1 MTHRR
6 LLVPAVP
13 AVLSLILSLSTV
25 GSHVYWQDSGFYLTA
40 VHEMSVLYPHGF
52 VVYQLLCKLWTQL
65 FFFLDFT
72 LAVHLFSA
80 ACAAGAA
87 AVVALAARDFVRS
100 EESDLA
106 GMLTGCLAA
115 SGYTFWMSGLYAK
128 GYSLFYLILA
138 LLLWTVV
145 RAGSA
150 PRPRDVL
157 FVALLAGLA
166 WTVHP
171 SAALGAIA
179 LGGFFW
185 RAGKTLG
192 WKAVLPRMAAGALP
206 VVIPVLVLPLLAARE
221 RETSMGHPAAAGE
234 IVQYL
239 IGSRFT
245 GVPGVF
251 GFDAGRLLHVATYLW
266 EEHLAIGLSVIGL
279 GLLALAKTRRPL
291 ILAGAAWTVPFAAVA
306 TLFKIEGQS
315 DHWYVAAGLPLTLLT
330 ATGLQSLTARGGK
343 ALAGGVATAAILW
356 AAIANGPDLSQRSYV
371 LAETYAHLHLQ
382 NLEPRSILVAH
393 TDDVLATCWYLQFVK
408 GQRQDVLVVNAAD
421 LGSRWYEETL
431 RRRHPEIRPSV
442 DSPGLSTDDRIAA
455 FLTANARGDRPLY
468 TLYAIP
474 AERLPAGL
482 VLSPRGPVMK
492 LVPSS
497 EDRLD
502 PTSWQFPLEAEQ
514 VPALYRRKRGLSAAY
529 ANGVFTVD
537 FEPYERRLLKALLK
551 SRIFLA
557 DWHFRRGGTEAAA
570 RLYESI
576 LPLDPDSHR
585 NERLLHSLGLSYL
598 SLGKDDKAVVALQAC
613 AEIAL
618 NPWTKA
624 SSLLGVGD
632 VARKRGNAEKA
643 RALYQDAARIPG
655 LTPEQRREVDRRLKE

>member
-1 MTHRR
+1 MMNRR
-6 LLVPAVP
+6 WLVPAVP

-25 GSHVYWQDSGFYLTA
+25 GSHVFWQDSGFYLTA

-80 ACAAGAA
+80 ACAAAAA
-87 AVVALAARDFVRS
+87 AVVALAARDFVRDG
-100 EESDLA
+100 EADLA

-115 SGYTFWMSGLYAK
+115 SGYTFWMSGIYAK
-128 GYSLFYLILA
+128 GYSLFYLVLA
-138 LLLWTVV
+138 LLLRIVV

-150 PRPRDVL
+150 PRTRDVL
-157 FVALLAGLA
+157 SVALLAGLA
-166 WTVHP
+166 WAVHP

-179 LGGFFW
+179 LGAFFW

-192 WKAVLPRMAAGALP
+192 WKAVLPRMATGAVP
-206 VVIPVLVLPLLAARE
+206 VLIPALVLPLLAARD
-221 RETSMGHPAAAGE
+221 RETSLGHPASAGE
-234 IVQYL
+234 VVRYL
-239 IGSRFT
+239 VGSRFT

-251 GFDAGRLLHVATYLW
+251 GFDAGRLLHLTTYLW
-266 EEHLAIGLSVIGL
+266 EEHLAIGLVVIGL
-279 GLLALAKTRRPL
+279 GLFALAKTRRPL
-291 ILAGAAWTVPFAAVA
+291 LLAGAAWTVPFAGVA
-306 TLFKIEGQS
+306 MLFKIEGQC
-315 DHWYVAAGLPLTLLT
+315 DHWYVAAGLPITLAT
-330 ATGLQSLTARGGK
+330 AVGIRELAARGR
-343 ALAGGVATAAILW
+343 AAAVVAAGAAILW
-356 AAIANGPDLSQRSYV
+356 AAIANGPDLAQRSYV
-371 LAETYAHLHLQ
+371 LAETYAGLHLR

-421 LGSRWYEETL
+421 VGSAWYEECL

-442 DSPGLSTDDRIAA
+442 DSPGVSTDDRIAA
-455 FLTANARGDRPLY
+455 FLAANSRGDRPLY
-468 TLYAIP
+468 TLYALP
-474 AERLPAGL
+474 TDRLPAGM
-482 VLSPRGPVMK
+482 VLSPRGAVMK

-497 EDRLD
+497 EDRPD
-502 PTSWQFPLEAEQ
+502 PAFWQFPLEAEG

-598 SLGKDDKAVVALQAC
+598 SLGKDDKAVVALQTC

-624 SSLLGVGD
+624 SSLLGIGD
-632 VARKRGNAEKA
+632 VAKKRGNAEKA
-643 RALYQDAARIPG
+643 RACYQDAARIPG
-655 LTPEQRREVDRRLKE
+655 LTPEQRREVDRRLSP